1 MATLFAEKYLD
12 KIKGRI
18 RRIKLTTRIT
28 ISNVV
33 LFSLLIALI
42 MYFVSILTNQFLYF
56 KNREDLLTKQQ
67 QVEELLQSEA
77 SIINSVSHEDRI
89 AAIFRKFENYYIFD
103 NYKTLIM
110 IFDSEGHTSYNLN
123 REIYD
128 LLLLDQLKTN
138 PKNVDI
144 NVMFDKDIQSGNEII
159 TFELFQNINANE
171 NVKFWDISLYVPTK
185 GAMPFISESTLLGY
199 DVMYTTLRFD
209 AIDGY
214 SAFVSVFLYPDL
226 DKDFLLSLNSA
237 LLVSAAIGILFLSI
251 FGKLFTR
258 KALKPLVELSYIAQ
272 DMDKEMLNYR
282 IPPTN
287 SNDEIDTLIKSL
299 NLMLQN
305 LEMSFEYQKRFVSDA
320 SHELRIPLTIVL
332 GYIELLKTMGTDNEA
347 LLKESLDSI
356 EDEATHMK
364 NLVEKLLILARL
376 ENKRL
381 KVNSEWLNVR
391 EFSEK
396 IKIECERLYPTHHFK
411 FDLNYAD
418 SIFSDFEILTQ
429 MFRALIENA
438 VKYSPEGSNI
448 TFHSYVRNQF
458 IELSL
463 SDEGRGIAK
472 ESLGYLTNRFYRLS
486 EDRNRKTGGSGLG
499 LSIVEAL
506 IKALGGHMRIES
518 EMGEGTKVCLFI
530 PHKPFT

>member
-1 MATLFAEKYLD
+1 LFVNSAL
-12 KIKGRI
+12 IKMKNRI
-18 RRIKLTTRIT
+18 RSIKLTTRIT

-42 MYFVSILTNQFLYF
+42 MYFVSVLTNQFLYF
-56 KNREDLLTKQQ
+56 KNREDLTTKQQ
-67 QVEELLQSEA
+67 QIEELLHSESEQINNVPPSERIS
-77 SIINSVSHEDRI
+77 SI
-89 AAIFRKFENYYIFD
+89 FKKFESYYIFD

-110 IFDSEGHTSYNLN
+110 IFDTNGQTSYNLN

-138 PKNVDI
+138 PKNLDI
-144 NVMFDKDIQSGNEII
+144 NVMFKKDIDTGHEVIK
-159 TFELFQNINANE
+159 FELFQTANSSE
-171 NVKFWDISLYVPTK
+171 NVKYLDVSLLVPTK
-185 GAMPFISESTLLGY
+185 GAIPFVSESNLLGY
-199 DVMYTTLRFD
+199 EVMYTTLRFD
-209 AIDGY
+209 AEDGY
-214 SAFVSVFLYPDL
+214 SAFVSVFLYPEL

-237 LLVSAAIGILFLSI
+237 LLISAAIGILFLSI
-251 FGKLFTR
+251 FGKIFTR
-258 KALKPLVELSYIAQ
+258 KALKPLVDLSQIAQ

-299 NLMLQN
+299 NMMLQN
-305 LEMSFEYQKRFVSDA
+305 LELSFEYQKRFVSDA

-381 KVNSEWLNVR
+381 RVNYEWLDLQD
-391 EFSEK
+391 FFDKSK
-396 IKIECERLYPTHHFK
+396 LECERLYPNYHFE
-411 FDLNYAD
+411 FDLTYTHTLYSD
-418 SIFSDFEILTQ
+418 SELLTQ
-429 MFRALIENA
+429 MFRALVENA
-438 VKYSPEGSNI
+438 VKYSPEESTI
-448 TFHSYVRNQF
+448 KFHSHVRNQF

-486 EDRNRKTGGSGLG
+486 EDRNRKTGGAGLG

-506 IKALGGHMRIES
+506 IKTLGGHMRIES
-518 EMGEGTKVCLFI
+518 EIGKGTKVCLFV
-530 PHKPFT
+530 PHKGSKLS